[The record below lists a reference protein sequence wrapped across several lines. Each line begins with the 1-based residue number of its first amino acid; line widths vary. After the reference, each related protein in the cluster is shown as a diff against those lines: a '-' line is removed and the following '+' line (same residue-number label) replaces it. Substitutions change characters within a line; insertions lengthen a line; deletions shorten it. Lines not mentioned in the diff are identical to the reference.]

1 MNNRE
6 YLAANPEKL
15 AEVAAK
21 GVCDCCAYRDAV
33 PCGDCDE
40 GVGKW
45 LVQEHQ
51 PETFH
56 DDFYDCESTV
66 GVPSDPGAAAIA
78 CVDKFVKAH
87 TEHDTQEKLDG
98 DLRGLLTLLVDD
110 AARTEREGLL
120 NKHAKVDMWWNP
132 FVSMMERQAAITER
146 EGRANQRAEQI
157 LAQNAKLRKNLDAM
171 IGCPGYDAPS
181 HRCRYHDQDFELN
194 DRTVNALKR
203 ENAALQKQIDRILK
217 APKLSDGVNM
227 QLVEGVEA
235 LNERVSELEAENMQ
249 YDRMCQTW
257 EELFHSVR
265 DQRNAMRDRL
275 AELEE
280 GEGHE

>member
-1 MNNRE
+1 VNNRE
-6 YLAANPEKL
+6 YLAANPGKL
-15 AEVAAK
+15 AEVAAQ

-40 GVGKW
+40 GVSKW
-45 LVQEHQ
+45 LESEHA

-56 DDFYDCESTV
+56 DEFYDCECTV
-66 GVPSDPGAAAIA
+66 DVS
-78 CVDKFVKAH
+78 
-87 TEHDTQEKLDG
+87 EDTREKLEADACTFVARAWEAG
-98 DLRGLLTLLVDD
+98 RTYERRDSNTRCEDVAWSSDELIDLLD
-110 AARTEREGLL
+110 
-120 NKHAKVDMWWNP
+120 
-132 FVSMMERQAAITER
+132 RQAAITER
-146 EGRANQRAEQI
+146 EGREAWHKAASGEIYQANQRAEQI
-157 LAQNAKLRKNLDAM
+157 LAEYDKLQKDMAAW

-203 ENAALQKQIDRILK
+203 ENAKLQEQIDRILR
-217 APKLSDGVNM
+217 APNLSKGVNM

-235 LNERVSELEAENMQ
+235 LNERVSDLEAEVEQ
-249 YDRMCQTW
+249 YELLCQRW
-257 EELFHSVR
+257 EDLYHAVR